1 MNARIFYKVT
11 PIAGPPGP
19 ISAANGWIQFGSGP
33 STSTANAVHT
43 VLTGL
48 TLSIP
53 TGTTYG
59 IALEGLT
66 AGNAANIAYTNG
78 GAIVTYTNGGCTI
91 TAGGNVGYGGVA
103 APGSPTFN
111 PRNYNGTVTLVGG
124 ALTPVTTG
132 TFLWTPAAGLS
143 STTSNPV
150 AASPMVTT
158 TYTVN
163 HDNGAGCVRQA
174 NITITVNN
182 RPAVT
187 AQPAN
192 TTVCNGATATFTVG
206 GSGTGI
212 TYQWE
217 LSTTGTGGPWTA
229 LTNVAPYSGVN
240 TNTLT
245 VTPVTLAM
253 NGYAY
258 RCVISGTCPPSVSS
272 NGAVLNVN
280 PLPVV
285 TVTPTSGCGGVAGIN
300 GLALTGGGANTY
312 TWAPFTGLYT
322 NAIATIPYTGGNAAT
337 VYAAPT
343 AYTEYI
349 VTGTNTTTGC
359 SNTAKAQIN
368 YTPPAPTVTPASV
381 TMCLGDPAV
390 MLKSS
395 SSQPF
400 SSTFNSGAL
409 SLAIPDGPAT
419 WPQTVFPGVS
429 TPNLAVA
436 GIPANAIITGMSV
449 KLNLTHTYIADMVIV
464 LKAPNGNV
472 FNLDANINKTGGPG
486 ANFINTIIS
495 STSSTLLSAGAP
507 PYTGTFKPDA
517 VGATYTA
524 VGFTFPGGPTS
535 PAGYIPTV
543 STFSGLY
550 SVPNGNW
557 TLGMYDWGAGDL
569 GTLTNWE
576 LKIDYVIG
584 VPATPAV
591 WTPAAGLFSNAGG
604 TIPYV
609 AGTAVDSVW
618 TMPTPSGVYTYQVTV
633 QSLTPAASF
642 TNPSNIII
650 NQAGPGT
657 PYPAKDRK
665 SVV

>member
-1 MNARIFYKVT
+1 M
-11 PIAGPPGP
+11 
-19 ISAANGWIQFGSGP
+19 
-33 STSTANAVHT
+33 
-43 VLTGL
+43 TGL

-53 TGTTYG
+53 AGTTYG

-368 YTPPAPTVTPASV
+368 YTPPAPTVTPSSV

-390 MLKSS
+390 KLKSS
-395 SSQPF
+395 SSQSFTTSF
-400 SSTFNSGAL
+400 SSGNVNII
-409 SLAIPDGPAT
+409 IPDGPTIPPVPTSYPAVVSNV
-419 WPQTVFPGVS
+419 TVS
-429 TPNLAVA
+429 
-436 GIPANAIITGMSV
+436 GIPAGATIANVRARFNITHVYVS
-449 KLNLTHTYIADMVIV
+449 DMVIA
-464 LKAPNGNV
+464 LKAPNGQI
-472 FNLDANINKTGGPG
+472 IN
-486 ANFINTIIS
+486 
-495 STSSTLLSAGAP
+495 LSALLNRTDNCIGEIS
-507 PYTGTFKPDA
+507 TGSI
-517 VGATYTA
+517 G
-524 VGFTFPGGPTS
+524 
-535 PAGYIPTV
+535 
-543 STFSGLY
+543 
-550 SVPNGNW
+550 SV
-557 TLGMYDWGAGDL
+557 
-569 GTLTNWE
+569 
-576 LKIDYVIG
+576 K
-584 VPATPAV
+584 
-591 WTPAAGLFSNAGG
+591 
-604 TIPYV
+604 
-609 AGTAVDSVW
+609 
-618 TMPTPSGVYTYQVTV
+618 
-633 QSLTPAASF
+633 
-642 TNPSNIII
+642 
-650 NQAGPGT
+650 
-657 PYPAKDRK
+657 
-665 SVV
+665 